1 MMIFTRSEFDCVVEV
16 SLDLPAREKGSFNS
30 TLKPRAK
37 VVFRLTVLNIVCDS
51 PIPNSF
57 NLYIFNYKY
66 SHTRKLRAKH
76 QLITLVQ
83 TSYFDCSSAI
93 SIRLH

>member
-76 QLITLVQ
+76 SGPEKELPHL
-83 TSYFDCSSAI
+83 SYKG
-93 SIRLH
+93 